1 MNEIIADK
9 KDINEETFLN
19 YFKYQNPSLLAK
31 TSIRDKQDKNHQLV
45 NSNNDELIDLRN
57 PIIKKKFWKW
67 KSK

>member
-9 KDINEETFLN
+9 KDINDETFLN
-19 YFKYQNPSLLAK
+19 YFEYQNPSLLAK
-31 TSIRDKQDKNHQLV
+31 TSIRDNQDKNYQLV